1 MWKIWSGAHR
11 VPLQGNEWNGPR
23 RGRRRHKVQ
32 RRCPRRRL
40 FVFFWLLPSVTS
52 AVHDAGRGFP
62 TSAGRSVADKVLG
75 TILPLSTLAALGL
88 EHIVASLYYLLR
100 AWMLAWFVPE

>member
-1 MWKIWSGAHR
+1 MERPSAR
-11 VPLQGNEWNGPR
+11 TPTPQSAAALSPAPV
-23 RGRRRHKVQ
+23 V
-32 RRCPRRRL
+32 CL
-40 FVFFWLLPSVTS
+40 FLASALSVTS
-52 AVHDAGRGFP
+52 AVRDAGRGFP

-75 TILPLSTLAALGL
+75 TILPLSALAALGL